1 MPHLL
6 HGTGFSNLQTGDSAH
21 YHRILS
27 LSNEHIACILP
38 SVICFISYNSFIFLL
53 HSKTWQSPAYFFSL
67 FSCWGHR
74 HLLSGLPACSD
85 FAPLIHAIKATA
97 SERFKGVLSLF
108 GFSFWMSSF
117 AMRSPYFLSELTWKA
132 CLESAPVYLFSFL
145 FHHSLLHSVFWTRQT
160 SFSPSCAM
168 LTQFW
173 GVPT

>member
-38 SVICFISYNSFIFLL
+38 
-53 HSKTWQSPAYFFSL
+53 
-67 FSCWGHR
+67 SCWGHR